1 MTRYALITGGSR
13 GIGRSIAEYFAHQGY
28 SIILV
33 SRDIENL
40 NLAKG
45 YIKSKYENC
54 YVSTVS
60 VDFNQPDEVELA
72 FKSIL
77 ERFHYIDVM
86 VNSVGTLISGSTAL
100 PFDSLSALIN
110 TNLFSSFIVCNMMAE
125 HMKKNGSGEIYTLGS
140 IAGLEPVPKI
150 AAYSATKAA
159 VVSYSQSLYYD
170 LLPFNIK
177 VCCLCPSVV
186 NTDMT
191 NDGRI
196 DNNLKIDPM
205 DLHKA
210 ISFFRSLSSGASMPI
225 LPIRCAVIDSERT

>member
-1 MTRYALITGGSR
+1 MTKYALITGGSR
-13 GIGRSIAEYFAHQGY
+13 GIGRSIAEYFVRQGY
-28 SIILV
+28 SLILV
-33 SRDIENL
+33 SRDIKSLKN
-40 NLAKG
+40 AKSR
-45 YIKSKYENC
+45 IESKYENSH
-54 YVSTVS
+54 VSTIP
-60 VDFNQPDEVELA
+60 VDFSRPDEVESA

-77 ERFHYIDVM
+77 SRYQHIDVM
-86 VNSVGTLISGSTAL
+86 VNSAGILIGGSTG
-100 PFDSLSALIN
+100 LSIDDLSKLIN
-110 TNLFSSFIVCNMMAE
+110 TNLFSNFIVCNIIAE

-170 LLPFNIK
+170 LMPFNIK

-186 NTDMT
+186 DTDMT

-196 DNNLKIDPM
+196 DNNLKIDPD

-210 ISFFRSLSSGASMPI
+210 ISFFRCLSPGASIPI
-225 LPIRCAVIDSERT
+225 FPIRCAIIDSERV

>member
-1 MTRYALITGGSR
+1 MAKYALITGGSR
-13 GIGRSIAEYFAHQGY
+13 GIGLSVAEYFASQGY
-28 SIILV
+28 SLILV
-33 SRDIENL
+33 SRDIKNL
-40 NLAKG
+40 NIAKE
-45 YIKSKYENC
+45 YIKTNYQNC
-54 YVSTVS
+54 YVLTVS
-60 VDFNQPDEVELA
+60 VDFGQPEKVELV

-77 ERFHYIDVM
+77 SQFKYIDVV
-86 VNSVGTLISGSTAL
+86 VNSVGVLTAGNTRL
-100 PFDSLSALIN
+100 SFDSLSTLVN
-110 TNLFSSFIVCNMMAE
+110 TNLTSNFIVCNMTAE
-125 HMKKNGSGEIYTLGS
+125 YMKSNGSGEIYTLGS

-159 VVSYSQSLYYD
+159 VINYSHSLYYE

-191 NDGRI
+191 DDGRI
-196 DNNLKIDPM
+196 DNNLKIDPA

-225 LPIRCAVIDSERT
+225 LPIRCAVIDSERI